1 MVMAQVYT
9 IVGEYDKALDQIEYL
24 LSIPSFITVEGLR
37 ITPKYLEP
45 GEAELRAHPRFQQIL
60 AKGQLVL

>member
-37 ITPKYLEP
+37 ITPKRLEP
-45 GEAELRAHPRFQQIL
+45 GAAELRAQPRFEQIL
-60 AKGQLVL
+60 GKGQLVL